1 MHLAQ
6 PTCYT
11 LKVTQIVT
19 RIESTGEIQL
29 DEGAA
34 TNGSPT
40 QGPERCQR

>member
-6 PTCYT
+6 PTCYS

-29 DEGAA
+29 
-34 TNGSPT
+34 
-40 QGPERCQR
+40 

>member
-1 MHLAQ
+1 
-6 PTCYT
+6 